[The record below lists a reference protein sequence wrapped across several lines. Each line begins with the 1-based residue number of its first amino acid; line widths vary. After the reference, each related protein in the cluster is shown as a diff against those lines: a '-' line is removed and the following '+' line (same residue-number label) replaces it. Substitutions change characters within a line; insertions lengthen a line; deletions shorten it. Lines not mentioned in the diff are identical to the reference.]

1 MRQTSRECAKQTP
14 RETEMTAKTH
24 STVSYPRC
32 LSLDRAYEA
41 SSHFRSRAPT
51 RTNERSA
58 YARTNVHPRYASSYA
73 RAGVLRVVEG
83 TENER
88 RNTDVDVTRHPM
100 SVSTTAAFAT
110 ARASI
115 SRASPL
121 ARRRAIVSRRASE
134 SRVVR
139 VDAGTTSI
147 QFVKGVNESSVPE
160 VRLTRSKDGTNGTA
174 FFVFAEPDVFE
185 NGQGDITGM
194 FLNDEEG
201 EMSTVDVNAKFVNGK
216 PSGIEARYVM
226 KTESEWSR
234 FMRFMERYAE
244 DNGLGFSKK

>member
-1 MRQTSRECAKQTP
+1 MESIDAPATRVPT
-14 RETEMTAKTH
+14 
-24 STVSYPRC
+24 
-32 LSLDRAYEA
+32 L
-41 SSHFRSRAPT
+41 FRSRAALT
-51 RTNERSA
+51 NERTNERTRDF
-58 YARTNVHPRYASSYA
+58 ARTSTHRTPSRTRAPTVRRFRLDAQTRPPSTSPSTMSTSS
-73 RAGVLRVVEG
+73 
-83 TENER
+83 
-88 RNTDVDVTRHPM
+88 
-100 SVSTTAAFAT
+100 TAALAT

-121 ARRRAIVSRRASE
+121 TRRRAMASRRA

-147 QFVKGVNESSVPE
+147 QFVKGQNETSVPE

-174 FFVFAEPDVFE
+174 FFIFAEPDVFE

-201 EMSTVDVNAKFVNGK
+201 EMSTVDVNAKFINGK

-226 KTESEWSR
+226 KTESEWNR

>member
-1 MRQTSRECAKQTP
+1 MSTS
-14 RETEMTAKTH
+14 
-24 STVSYPRC
+24 S
-32 LSLDRAYEA
+32 
-41 SSHFRSRAPT
+41 
-51 RTNERSA
+51 
-58 YARTNVHPRYASSYA
+58 
-73 RAGVLRVVEG
+73 
-83 TENER
+83 
-88 RNTDVDVTRHPM
+88 
-100 SVSTTAAFAT
+100 TAALAT
-110 ARASI
+110 ARACI
-115 SRASPL
+115 SRASPV
-121 ARRRAIVSRRASE
+121 ARRRPIASRRASCA

-147 QFVKGVNESSVPE
+147 QFVKGQNETSVPE

-174 FFVFAEPDVFE
+174 FFIFAEPDVFE

-201 EMSTVDVNAKFVNGK
+201 EMSTVDVNAKFINGK

-226 KTESEWSR
+226 KTESEWNR

>member
-1 MRQTSRECAKQTP
+1 MRCFTHASRP
-14 RETEMTAKTH
+14 RRH
-24 STVSYPRC
+24 SSARKFA
-32 LSLDRAYEA
+32 RE
-41 SSHFRSRAPT
+41 
-51 RTNERSA
+51 RTNERA
-58 YARTNVHPRYASSYA
+58 APYARPPTARTPPRTRAPTSLESSRRVH
-73 RAGVLRVVEG
+73 
-83 TENER
+83 T
-88 RNTDVDVTRHPM
+88 TTVDVTHDVNLFHRRLGHRE
-100 SVSTTAAFAT
+100 SVH
-110 ARASI
+110 
-115 SRASPL
+115 L
-121 ARRRAIVSRRASE
+121 ARVARSAQTTDRVS

-147 QFVKGVNESSVPE
+147 QFVKGQNETSVPE

-174 FFVFAEPDVFE
+174 FFIFAEPDVFE

-201 EMSTVDVNAKFVNGK
+201 EMSTVDVNAKFINGK

-226 KTESEWSR
+226 KTESEWNR